1 SLSESFNKI
10 KSETEFSFIYDQ
22 QLADE
27 ALPVNLQVKGQS
39 LESIL
44 LSLAASHQLSFKQ
57 VDNRISVKKSNSNKE
72 EKIVMVEVTV
82 SGTVVDV
89 NGEPI
94 PGVTVSVL
102 GGTIGTA
109 TDLGGKYSLTVPE
122 GSTLV
127 FSFIGFVSQQIGI
140 ENRAVINVTLIE
152 DTASLDEVVV
162 TRSEEPRLN
171 SSHVK

>member
-1 SLSESFNKI
+1 MKKLLHVLGMIGKYYLYGFVFQLFFLNLMHAEPTKGQSSLDIKEVNLSLDHQGASLSESFIKI

-72 EKIVMVEVTV
+72 EK
-82 SGTVVDV
+82 
-89 NGEPI
+89 
-94 PGVTVSVL
+94 
-102 GGTIGTA
+102 
-109 TDLGGKYSLTVPE
+109 
-122 GSTLV
+122 
-127 FSFIGFVSQQIGI
+127 
-140 ENRAVINVTLIE
+140 
-152 DTASLDEVVV
+152 
-162 TRSEEPRLN
+162 
-171 SSHVK
+171 